1 MFGWLKKRSK
11 PGEGA
16 SGGALEL
23 PTGSQSF
30 DAGDAGKHIVLGVGL
45 IKQKRYD
52 EAKTYLRRA
61 ILLDPGNVNGF
72 YLLGKIAHEQGDA
85 QVGIENFQEALEIEP
100 AFEAAIIDLAA
111 LYREC
116 GKADDAKQALLAG
129 VTRLPDSAQL
139 HYRLGLLHA
148 EARELERA
156 FEYYGKALA
165 IDPLFAEA
173 HLYCGEARQQQG
185 DLTAAVA
192 SVERALA
199 CRPDFLAAHSTLLWL
214 LSFQPD
220 SLVSRYLPEAHRYGV
235 KVRARA
241 DCFDSWP
248 LSLRRTPDGRVL
260 RIGLVSGDLRV
271 HPIGLFLEGVL
282 ARLNPAKLELVAYS
296 MNPQDDGLTE
306 RIKGRFVQ
314 WTAITQMSDE
324 EAAHKIHADGI
335 DILIDLAGHSANNRL
350 PVFAWKPAPVQVSW
364 LGYLASTG
372 VPGMDYV
379 LADPISVPEDCRDQ
393 FTEEVWHLPE
403 TFNCFTPPG
412 EHPKLAVAALP
423 ALRNGHVTFGCF
435 QRLNKLS
442 DITLTLW
449 GRIFQALPEAKLF
462 LRNQEING
470 DEERDRLRIKLG
482 QFGIGPERVT
492 LAGKTQ
498 DRESYLATYGGVDI
512 VLDTFPYP
520 GTTTTCEA
528 LWMGVPT
535 VTLRGETMLGRI
547 GASLLTCA
555 GLSEWVA
562 STEDEY
568 VELAVRYAKDREGLA
583 QLRAGLREQVA
594 ATPLFDA
601 QRFAPQLE
609 DALFA
614 IWNRKTTCL
623 TG

>member
-1 MFGWLKKRSK
+1 MSVIDLG
-11 PGEGA
+11 GEAMAAGNLA
-16 SGGALEL
+16 EATQYYRQALSMD
-23 PTGSQSF
+23 P
-30 DAGDAGKHIVLGVGL
+30 GDAALRVVMSFAL
-45 IKQKRYD
+45 IGQKLYV
-52 EAKTYLRRA
+52 EAKTHLNRA
-61 ILLDPGNVNGF
+61 ILLDPRNASGF
-72 YLLGKIAHEQGDA
+72 YLLGKIAQEERDFQGA
-85 QVGIENFQEALEIEP
+85 IGNYTEALEIKPDLEVV
-100 AFEAAIIDLAA
+100 FKDLASA
-111 LYREC
+111 F
-116 GKADDAKQALLAG
+116 LLTG
-129 VTRLPDSAQL
+129 HEDL
-139 HYRLGLLHA
+139 A
-148 EARELERA
+148 EATMLKGISACPQSAKLYSDLGAHYAKRNQLE
-156 FEYYGKALA
+156 KAVKSYQQA
-165 IDPLFAEA
+165 VSMQPEFYEA
-173 HLYCGEARQQQG
+173 HSNLGVVFVQQG
-185 DLTAAVA
+185 QLAAGIA
-192 SVERALA
+192 GFQRAMSIS
-199 CRPDFLAAHSTLLWL
+199 PGYLAAHGNLLWA
-214 LSFQPD
+214 LSFQLNGPGG
-220 SLVSRYLPEAHRYGV
+220 RYLREARSYGA
-235 KVRARA
+235 KILARA
-241 DCFDSWP
+241 KPYGEWKRSTGQGRERI
-248 LSLRRTPDGRVL
+248 SLRVGF
-260 RIGLVSGDLRV
+260 VSGDFRS